1 MSSLI
6 IHYTIHI
13 NIKMN
18 EYGISIIK
26 NNKRKILPDHYSSE
40 LRQIV
45 DSLLLI
51 EPHKRL
57 TAD

>member
-1 MSSLI
+1 
-6 IHYTIHI
+6 
-13 NIKMN
+13 
-18 EYGISIIK
+18 
-26 NNKRKILPDHYSSE
+26 LPDHYSSE

-45 DSLLLI
+45 DSLLVI